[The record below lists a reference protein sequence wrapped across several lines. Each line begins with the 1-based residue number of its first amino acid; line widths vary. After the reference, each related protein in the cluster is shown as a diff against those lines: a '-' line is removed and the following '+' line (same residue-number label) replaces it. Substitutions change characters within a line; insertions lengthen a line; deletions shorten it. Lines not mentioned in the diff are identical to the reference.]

1 MPQQRLTTL
10 ADAFELFILDCKSRR
25 FTRKTLLFY
34 QGRLSL
40 FFRWCGEAKPL
51 HELTSTDIKKYF
63 VTLQERELSSAYIH
77 SFGRAIR
84 TFCNYCVRDE
94 LLEKSPFAKVKM
106 PILAKKVLPAL
117 TADQVDAILGAC
129 MTKRDKTLMLLL
141 LDSGLRASEAV
152 NLNVG
157 DIDIKTGSVTV
168 HQGKQQKD
176 RITFVG
182 ATVRKAIKLYLM
194 ERDRPEVREPLFV
207 SERTGERLTYFG
219 LAQVIKDLRTNAGVS
234 FSAHTCRRTFA
245 INMLRGGCNIFVL
258 AKLMGH
264 ADITVLKGYL
274 DIVRDDLQSAHEK
287 FGPVDNMK

>member
-1 MPQQRLTTL
+1 MPKQRLTTL
-10 ADAFELFILDCKSRR
+10 ADAFDLFLLDCKSRR

-40 FFRWCGEAKPL
+40 FLRWCGETKPL
-51 HELTSTDIKKYF
+51 QELTSTDIKRYF
-63 VTLQERELSSAYIH
+63 ITLQDRELSSAYVH

-94 LLEKSPFAKVKM
+94 LLQDSPFRKVKM
-106 PILAKKVLPAL
+106 PTLAKKVLPAL
-117 TADQVDAILGAC
+117 TADQVDAILDAC
-129 MTKRDKTLMLLL
+129 ITRRDKAMLLLL

-152 NLNVG
+152 ALNVG
-157 DIDIKTGSVTV
+157 DIDMKSGSVTV

-194 ERDRPEVREPLFV
+194 ERDGPDAKAPLFV
-207 SERTGERLTYFG
+207 SERSGERLTYFG
-219 LAQVIKDLRTNAGVS
+219 LAQVIKDLRTNAGVL
-234 FSAHTCRRTFA
+234 FSAHSLRRTFA
-245 INMLRGGCNIFVL
+245 IGCLRGGMDIFVL

-274 DIVRDDLQSAHEK
+274 DIVRDDLQTAHEK
-287 FGPVDNMK
+287 YGPVDNMK